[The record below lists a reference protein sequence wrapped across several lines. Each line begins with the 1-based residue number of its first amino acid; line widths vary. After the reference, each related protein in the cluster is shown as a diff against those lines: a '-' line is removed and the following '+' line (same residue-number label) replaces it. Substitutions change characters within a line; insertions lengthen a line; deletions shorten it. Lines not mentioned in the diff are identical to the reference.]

1 MYIKIDEELLN
12 KIENITMTSYCENGE
27 IPYSNLISM
36 IEDLIYEYNCLQ
48 EKFEDYKDYV
58 KDNYK
63 EMEDSEKIG
72 INNRDFI

>member
-36 IEDLIYEYNCLQ
+36 LEDLIYEYTNWNQ
-48 EKFEDYKDYV
+48 
-58 KDNYK
+58 
-63 EMEDSEKIG
+63 
-72 INNRDFI
+72 